1 MEVVPGQIFFSCKED
16 EGLPA
21 KLVAEKD
28 LWSFPA
34 GHDVKFKCGTY
45 DYTFGGSRA
54 RLTTHRLLWLSA
66 APAKWHALRLDSV
79 ASAELTGWGWI
90 RAQKLKI
97 ILHSGTEVSMRCD
110 DDPVALGTF
119 LKSLESSIT
128 AKGWLQGSYE
138 MPQMGGLQRV
148 IALREQKLQASRE
161 GLNEALV
168 DLDSLKQNATK
179 LVETAKR
186 LKGQTAADAGPD
198 QGVDKMLRD
207 CGLLQA
213 GDDKLILEGASL
225 ADEVCAV
232 CTQMLQGQGK
242 MGSIVLVHD
251 LFCVVNRRRGTA
263 MVSTDEFM
271 AALRNCSGD
280 KGSLRLQSL
289 GRSGVLGVSLASA
302 TKDSRDAELLALIK
316 EEGPL
321 SAARLA
327 SLVSLPV
334 SLAQLTLLDAEERAV
349 VCRDDSL
356 EGIKWHRNFFF
367 DY

>member
-1 MEVVPGQIFFSCKED
+1 MESIPGTIFFKCKEE

-21 KLVAEKD
+21 KLISEKD

-34 GHDVKFKCGTY
+34 GTDVKFKYGKY
-45 DYTFGGSRA
+45 DYIFGGCRA
-54 RLTTHRLLWLSA
+54 RLTTHRLVWRTA
-66 APAKWHALRLDSV
+66 ANWQALRLDGV
-79 ASAELTGWGWI
+79 ASAQLVGGWI
-90 RAQKLKI
+90 RSKKI
-97 ILHSGTEVSMRCD
+97 QITLCEGTQLSMRCD
-110 DDPVALGTF
+110 SDPAALEAF
-119 LKSLESSIT
+119 LGYLESAIN

-138 MPQMGGLQRV
+138 VPQMGGLQRV
-148 IALREQKLQASRE
+148 LALREQKLQASRE

-186 LKGQTAADAGPD
+186 LKGQTSSAGSEE
-198 QGVDKMLRD
+198 GVDKMLRD

-225 ADEVCAV
+225 SEEVSTV
-232 CTQMLQGQGK
+232 CSQMLQNQTK
-242 MGSIVLVHD
+242 MGGIVLVHD

-271 AALRNCSGD
+271 AALRACSGAG
-280 KGSLRLQSL
+280 GSLRLQSL
-289 GRSGVLGVSLASA
+289 GRSGVLGVALASA
-302 TKDSRDAELLALIK
+302 TKDSRDAELLALIAEK
-316 EEGPL
+316 GPV

-327 SLVSLPV
+327 SLVDQPV